1 MAWGAKAFLLKGQ
14 TVRMLDFRQPQTRKI
29 QDWGPQKIQLNF
41 PCTLFVILS
50 RLIRVTNKSL
60 IIIFKGSFT
69 LKSCWEIDGELQH
82 MKVKKIESLKSDRE
96 KASPPSY
103 LQSIWEETV
112 CPLLFYGSE
121 KSKYL
126 QEYTT
131 HLLKPRNSG
140 IFSKEAT
147 KVETWKF
154 EIKSNFA
161 KVWDI
166 NLFSM

>member
-103 LQSIWEETV
+103 LQSHLRRDCLPFTV
-112 CPLLFYGSE
+112 LWIRKVKIFAGIY
-121 KSKYL
+121 
-126 QEYTT
+126 
-131 HLLKPRNSG
+131 NSS
-140 IFSKEAT
+140 IKAT
-147 KVETWKF
+147 KFRDFLKRSYKTWNLKIWNQDKF
-154 EIKSNFA
+154 CKGFRH
-161 KVWDI
+161 
-166 NLFSM
+166 